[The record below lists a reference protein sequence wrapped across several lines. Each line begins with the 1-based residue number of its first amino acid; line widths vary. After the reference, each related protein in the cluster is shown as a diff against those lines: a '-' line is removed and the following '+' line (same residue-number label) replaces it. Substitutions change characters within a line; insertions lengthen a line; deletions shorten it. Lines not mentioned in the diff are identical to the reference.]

1 MLAKVTWGLSA
12 WQITTVEY
20 LIPIQRRAR
29 ALLILYT
36 DLLANA
42 PTPEHIF

>member
-20 LIPIQRRAR
+20 FRK
-29 ALLILYT
+29 
-36 DLLANA
+36 NA
-42 PTPEHIF
+42 